1 LNICRVSGGD
11 RTFFGSC
18 TRVQGPICNTV
29 WCFPANDH
37 PSSSVSASDSKRIT
51 TLGHTMIS
59 PWDKPDNQSLNS
71 SMSIVDDPF
80 ETLSPLLAGVNLR
93 FAEWLTNILLELEGL
108 LGSIQF
114 LLSDIRRTPPILTRS
129 EDIEVFT
136 SAARLFRQKS
146 ALRILTA
153 DLEGS

>member
-1 LNICRVSGGD
+1 
-11 RTFFGSC
+11 
-18 TRVQGPICNTV
+18 
-29 WCFPANDH
+29 
-37 PSSSVSASDSKRIT
+37 
-51 TLGHTMIS
+51 MIS

-93 FAEWLTNILLELEGL
+93 FAKWLTNILLKLEGL

-114 LLSDIRRTPPILTRS
+114 LLSDIRRTSPILTRS